1 MSIGRCKLS
10 HRFLRDSLDSLLEG
24 ASGIR
29 CFSSVHFQGH
39 NAPVSGYSIN
49 ETYNVPQQGSTAE
62 KVARGFSSASKS
74 IEFGKQRNAFRTKL
88 SELRKKW
95 AAEIYE
101 KRVKKELEA
110 EAIRSEREAAKEAR
124 KRERLAAA
132 LSPEQIELARKR
144 EEMQRQEREAQKD
157 IRLKREQTR
166 REVMELLREERWV
179 CWWFV
184 VTLQTARN
192 IQSLPQMFQY
202 LAISVCMLSIY

>member
-29 CFSSVHFQGH
+29 CFSSVHFQGP
-39 NAPVSGYSIN
+39 NASVSDYIRN
-49 ETYNVPQQGSTAE
+49 ELFIVHHQGSTVE
-62 KVARGFSSASKS
+62 KIARGFSSVSKS

-95 AAEIYE
+95 AAEIHE
-101 KRVKKELEA
+101 KRVEKEREA

-124 KRERLAAA
+124 RMERLAAT

-144 EEMQRQEREAQKD
+144 EEKQRQEREAKKHL
-157 IRLKREQTR
+157 RLQREETR

-179 CWWFV
+179 CLFFWSHWK
-184 VTLQTARN
+184 
-192 IQSLPQMFQY
+192 
-202 LAISVCMLSIY
+202 